1 MIRKTSKTSFFFC
14 ESSEKQMLF
23 TSRVKRHFDTKCL
36 VDFCESFYP
45 LYLKLRPNSEWNYL
59 RNFFFYFL
67 PMLCKLQNFCK
78 RMEYLDINF
87 YKT

>member
-45 LYLKLRPNSEWNYL
+45 LYLKLRPNSEWSYL
-59 RNFFFYFL
+59 RNFFFLFFADVVQITKFL
-67 PMLCKLQNFCK
+67 
-78 RMEYLDINF
+78 
-87 YKT
+87 